1 MRDGAECWWEGKQ
14 KEGKSELGS
23 FDRDSFQL
31 VGDPSP
37 PLLSACCSDERTGLV
52 STRAKSADLDEGHTS
67 HLDTSQHPALC
78 WLAQVANDANEVEV
92 VGSNLPMDTLPRL
105 GEPPVCNQGAP
116 WTV

>member
-1 MRDGAECWWEGKQ
+1 MIKR
-14 KEGKSELGS
+14 LI
-23 FDRDSFQL
+23 QL
-31 VGDPSP
+31 VRDPSP
-37 PLLSACCSDERTGLV
+37 PPLSACCSDERTGLV

-78 WLAQVANDANEVEV
+78 WLAQVVNDVNEVEF
-92 VGSNLPMDTLPRL
+92 VGSNLPRR